1 MNLQCTGG
9 LMDSISGG
17 QDLQDLTKVPVNP
30 DVSSCSRNSCE
41 GVVSLATDGK
51 VQGVRLKEK
60 GNREKLTPSGS
71 VINISGKL
79 GSDAKPYQEKL
90 VKQKIKEVSI

>member
-60 GNREKLTPSGS
+60 GNREK
-71 VINISGKL
+71 GKAHPIWF
-79 GSDAKPYQEKL
+79 GN
-90 VKQKIKEVSI
+90 

>member
-1 MNLQCTGG
+1 
-9 LMDSISGG
+9 MDSISEG

-30 DVSSCSRNSCE
+30 DVSSCWRNSCE

-79 GSDAKPYQEKL
+79 GSDAKLYQEKL
-90 VKQKIKEVSI
+90 VKQKIKEVSK

>member
-51 VQGVRLKEK
+51 VQGVRLKVK
-60 GNREKLTPSGS
+60 GERRKGKGKGS
-71 VINISGKL
+71 
-79 GSDAKPYQEKL
+79 PHL
-90 VKQKIKEVSI
+90 VR

>member
-9 LMDSISGG
+9 FMDSISGG

-41 GVVSLATDGK
+41 GGVSLATDGK
-51 VQGVRLKEK
+51 VQGVRE
-60 GNREKLTPSGS
+60 
-71 VINISGKL
+71 
-79 GSDAKPYQEKL
+79 
-90 VKQKIKEVSI
+90 